1 MKGRGDDA
9 YLVLRNMQ
17 HAYLERLQ
25 TALLH
30 WDVHLGARD
39 ICRKQQQKDDE
50 QA

>member
-17 HAYLERLQ
+17 RANLERLQ

-30 WDVHLGARD
+30 LDLHLGACG
-39 ICRKQQQKDDE
+39 IYRKQQQKHDE